1 MAFSRLRNTEKR
13 LNRQYL
19 LGEDYQN
26 VIASYPEKEP
36 QCQWYLPHLSVCRPE
51 RSITKT
57 RTVFDNSA
65 KFQDTS
71 LNDKIP
77 PDPKLEA
84 DLFEGL
90 VLFRRFQVAIACDVS
105 EMYLQINISPLD
117 RSMFGFLRRNLEV
130 NRNPDEN
137 DFVFGDASAS
147 LRAQFV
153 SQETPRNNREN
164 LPYASE
170 TVQKSTYICRY
181 NSLTVQSICSKNFK
195 ICGVKQERRLV
206 YS

>member
-1 MAFSRLRNTEKR
+1 
-13 LNRQYL
+13 
-19 LGEDYQN
+19 
-26 VIASYPEKEP
+26 
-36 QCQWYLPHLSVCRPE
+36 
-51 RSITKT
+51 
-57 RTVFDNSA
+57 
-65 KFQDTS
+65 
-71 LNDKIP
+71 
-77 PDPKLEA
+77 
-84 DLFEGL
+84 
-90 VLFRRFQVAIACDVS
+90 
-105 EMYLQINISPLD
+105 MYLQINISPLD
-117 RSMFGFLRRNLEV
+117 RSMFGFLQRNLEF

-137 DFVFGDASAS
+137 DFVFGDASAP

>member
-57 RTVFDNSA
+57 RTVFDTST
-65 KFQDTS
+65 KFQDAS
-71 LNDKIP
+71 LNHKIP

-90 VLFRRFQVAIACDVS
+90 LSSSHCMWRQWNVLTNKHLASRPFDVWISS
-105 EMYLQINISPLD
+105 EE
-117 RSMFGFLRRNLEV
+117 FGSWSKSRWK
-130 NRNPDEN
+130 
-137 DFVFGDASAS
+137 S
-147 LRAQFV
+147 LRVWRCIRFALCPVCV
-153 SQETPRNNREN
+153 SGNT
-164 LPYASE
+164 
-170 TVQKSTYICRY
+170 K
-181 NSLTVQSICSKNFK
+181 K
-195 ICGVKQERRLV
+195 
-206 YS
+206 

>member
-57 RTVFDNSA
+57 RTVFDTSA

-90 VLFRRFQVAIACDVS
+90 LSSIACDVS

-117 RSMFGFLRRNLEV
+117 RSMFGFLRKNLEV
-130 NRNPDEN
+130 NRNPDGN

-147 LRAQFV
+147 LCAQFA

-164 LPYASE
+164 LPHASE

-195 ICGVKQERRLV
+195 TCGIK
-206 YS
+206 

>member
-1 MAFSRLRNTEKR
+1 MAFSRLRNTDKL
-13 LNRQYL
+13 LNRQYS

-26 VIASYPEKEP
+26 VVASYPEKEP
-36 QCQWYLPHLSVCRPE
+36 QRQWYLPHLSVCRPE

-57 RTVFDNSA
+57 RTVFDTSA

-77 PDPKLEA
+77 LDPKLEA

-90 VLFRRFQVAIACDVS
+90 LLFRRFQVAIACEVS

-117 RSMFGFLRRNLEV
+117 RSMFGFLRKNLEV
-130 NRNPDEN
+130 NRNPDGN

-147 LRAQFV
+147 LCAQFV

-164 LPYASE
+164 LPHASE
-170 TVQKSTYICRY
+170 TVQKSTCICRY
-181 NSLTVQSICSKNFK
+181 NS
-195 ICGVKQERRLV
+195 
-206 YS
+206 

>member
-26 VIASYPEKEP
+26 VVASYPEKEP
-36 QCQWYLPHLSVCRPE
+36 QREWYLPHLSVCRPE

-57 RTVFDNSA
+57 RTVFDTSA

-71 LNDKIP
+71 LNDKIS

-84 DLFEGL
+84 DLFEDL
-90 VLFRRFQVAIACDVS
+90 LLFHRFQVAIACDIS

-117 RSMFGFLRRNLEV
+117 RSMFGFLRKNLEV
-130 NRNPDEN
+130 NRNPDGN
-137 DFVFGDASAS
+137 DFAFGDASAS
-147 LRAQFV
+147 LCAQFV

-164 LPYASE
+164 LPHASE
-170 TVQKSTYICRY
+170 TVQKSTYICGY

-195 ICGVKQERRLV
+195 TCGIK
-206 YS
+206 

>member
-1 MAFSRLRNTEKR
+1 MVPPSPL
-13 LNRQYL
+13 
-19 LGEDYQN
+19 
-26 VIASYPEKEP
+26 
-36 QCQWYLPHLSVCRPE
+36 CPE

-57 RTVFDNSA
+57 RTVFDTSA

-90 VLFRRFQVAIACDVS
+90 LLFRRLQVAIACDVR

-117 RSMFGFLRRNLEV
+117 RSMFGFLRKKLEV
-130 NRNPDEN
+130 NRNPDGN

-147 LRAQFV
+147 LCAQFV

-164 LPYASE
+164 LPHASE

-195 ICGVKQERRLV
+195 ICGIK
-206 YS
+206 

>member
-36 QCQWYLPHLSVCRPE
+36 QCQWYLPYLSVCRPE
-51 RSITKT
+51 RCITKT
-57 RTVFDNSA
+57 RTVFDTSA

-84 DLFEGL
+84 DPFEGL
-90 VLFRRFQVAIACDVS
+90 LLFRRFQVAIACDVS

-137 DFVFGDASAS
+137 DFVFGDASAP

-164 LPYASE
+164 LPHASE